1 MENKLNITLP
11 KGAYMVLPDEQEE
24 KSAGG
29 IILGE
34 EDKKI
39 PIIGT
44 IVYVGEGLEKYLGK
58 RVRFRGS
65 YAEFI
70 ELDKVPHMFFRDL
83 NSSIYYLLED
93 DKN

>member
-1 MENKLNITLP
+1 MNSRLNITLP
-11 KGAYMVLPDEQEE
+11 KGAYIVLPDEQED

-34 EDKKI
+34 EDKEI
-39 PIIGT
+39 PTVGT
-44 IVYVGEGLEKYLGK
+44 IVYVGEGLEKYLGRK
-58 RVRFRGS
+58 VRFRGS

-93 DKN
+93 GKN